1 MTQVEYRDL
10 VKFHVEDV
18 KNHLNLALKGKNL
31 NDIESILVRMH
42 TPHDLPSWFTY
53 LKEHKGLPYGDGK
66 TIGSIVEKLLVC
78 IIERYVLEPISP
90 LNLSVNPARGVDVPE
105 LNLGIKSP
113 SENMCTSE
121 PYFSA
126 YERLLG
132 NEFDVLVLLTNFQS
146 VKDSRPIPLQIESIK
161 YLDHTEVADK
171 NLCDTAR
178 KIRDI
183 LADDEGSLQKVVRF
197 LAYINQSDWEG
208 HRILE
213 IINQVLVE
221 GRDLHRVMLM
231 VTRKFTIDNRRLER
245 EGKPILD
252 KEILKRL
259 KNIEAI
265 TPSHIGIIKAADDW
279 VIKNQKDNGRFPNEN
294 EWRRFLHSPLN
305 GKISMSFA
313 LQWRYNFG
321 PIFR

>member
-1 MTQVEYRDL
+1 MTQEEYRDL
-10 VKFHVEDV
+10 VKFHIEDV
-18 KNHLNLALKGKNL
+18 KNRLNLALNGKYL
-31 NDIESILVRMH
+31 DDIEPILVRMH
-42 TPHDLPSWFTY
+42 SPHNLPSWFTY

-78 IIERYVLEPISP
+78 IIEKYIFEPNSP
-90 LNLSVNPARGVDVPE
+90 LCLSVNPARGVDVPE

-132 NEFDVLVLLTNFQS
+132 NEFDVLVLLTNLQS
-146 VKDSRPIPLQIESIK
+146 VKTSRPIPLQIESIK
-161 YLDHTEVADK
+161 YLYHTEVADK

-178 KIRDI
+178 KMRDI
-183 LADDEGSLQKVVRF
+183 LADDEGSLQKVIRF

-208 HRILE
+208 YRILE
-213 IINQVLVE
+213 IINKVLVE
-221 GRDLHRVMLM
+221 GKNLHSVMLM
-231 VTRKFTIDNRRLER
+231 VKQKFTIDNRRLER
-245 EGKPILD
+245 EGKPMLD
-252 KEILKRL
+252 KGILKRL
-259 KNIEAI
+259 EYIETI
-265 TPSHIGIIKAADDW
+265 KPSHIGIVKAADDW

>member
-1 MTQVEYRDL
+1 MTQIEYRDL
-10 VKFHVEDV
+10 VKTHVEDI
-18 KNHLNLALKGKNL
+18 KDYLNSALRGERL
-31 NDIESILVRMH
+31 DDIEPILVRMH
-42 TPHDLPSWFTY
+42 NPNDLPNWFTY
-53 LKEHKGLPYGDGK
+53 LKEHNGLPYGDGK

-78 IIERYVLEPISP
+78 IIEKYIFEPNSP
-90 LNLSVNPARGVDVPE
+90 LSLSVNPARGVDVPE

-132 NEFDVLVLLTNFQS
+132 NEFDVLVLLTNLQS
-146 VKDSRPIPLQIESIK
+146 VKDSRPIPLQIVSIR

-171 NLCDTAR
+171 NLCHTA
-178 KIRDI
+178 KAMRDY
-183 LADDEGSLQKVVRF
+183 LTDDEGSLQKVIRF

-208 HRILE
+208 LRILE

-221 GRDLHRVMLM
+221 GSNLHSVLAI
-231 VTRKFTIDNRRLER
+231 VKRKFIMDNRRFER
-245 EGKPILD
+245 DGKPLLDNGILQ
-252 KEILKRL
+252 RL
-259 KNIEAI
+259 ENIKTI

-279 VIKNQKDNGRFPNEN
+279 VIRNQKDNGRFPNDN